1 VLSRGAS
8 NDAEPAWVRWQAW
21 AGLVPLAGYL
31 VTHLIVQASALFGP
45 HAHARFAAMGGLW
58 LVPVELVFVYL
69 PLGFHVVLGV
79 GRVRRPAT
87 AHAERGWPG
96 TLGRPLQQLSG
107 AVLLVFIVSHVWQ
120 FRVPAWRGELT
131 PSDYYPELCA
141 SLSTT
146 AWGGIPIVAT
156 GYLLGLA
163 AAALH
168 GAQGLYHGALS
179 LGWVGASRQRPWGA
193 CCRLFGVIV
202 FGLGASIVIDL
213 ATGSV
218 LIR

>member
-8 NDAEPAWVRWQAW
+8 KDAEPVWVRWQAW

-31 VTHLIVQASALFGP
+31 VMHLTVQASALFGP
-45 HAHARFAAMGGLW
+45 HAHARLAALGALW
-58 LVPVELVFVYL
+58 LVPFELVFLYL
-69 PLGFHVVLGV
+69 PLGFHVLGGV
-79 GRVRRPAT
+79 FRVVRPAT
-87 AHAERGWPG
+87 APAERGG
-96 TLGRPLQQLSG
+96 SGALGRTVQPLSG
-107 AVLLVFIVSHVWQ
+107 AVLLVFIVAHVLQ
-120 FRVPAWRGELT
+120 FRVPAWRGELSA
-131 PSDYYPELCA
+131 SDYYPELCA

-146 AWGGIPIVAT
+146 SWGGVPSVAL

-168 GAQGLYHGALS
+168 GAQGLYHGALR
-179 LGWVGASRQRPWGA
+179 LGWVAASRQRRWSA
-193 CCRLFGVIV
+193 CCKLFGVFV